1 MSSRLITNIFFLS
14 VCWRDKIEIGEKNMR
29 RGKKKKKIRN
39 EIIGLADFVRDFTPT
54 WQITRFR

>member
-1 MSSRLITNIFFLS
+1 MSSRLITNIFFLP
-14 VCWRDKIEIGEKNMR
+14 CWREKIEIGEKNMR
-29 RGKKKKKIRN
+29 RGKKKIRN